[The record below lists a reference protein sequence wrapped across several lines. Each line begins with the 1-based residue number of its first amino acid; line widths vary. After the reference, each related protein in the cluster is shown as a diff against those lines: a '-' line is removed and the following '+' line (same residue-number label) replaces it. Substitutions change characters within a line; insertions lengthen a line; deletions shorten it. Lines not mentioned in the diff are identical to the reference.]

1 MSNKNQQQIKA
12 ASFIKYGFIAALLLV
27 APITLINQMV
37 LPMV

>member
-1 MSNKNQQQIKA
+1 MSNNNKQQIKA
-12 ASFIKYGFIAALLLV
+12 SSFIKYGFIAALLLV

>member
-1 MSNKNQQQIKA
+1 MSNKNQEKIKA

-27 APITLINQMV
+27 APITLVNQMV